1 MRWRGLSVLLL
12 VLFVPA
18 AGAWTWP
25 VQGPV
30 LQTFSFDQA
39 HPYAAGQH
47 RGIAIGAGA
56 GSPVLA
62 PASGVVSFAGS
73 VPTNGQTLTILTA
86 SGLAVSLTHLGSI
99 SVDRN
104 ASVDEGTVVGT
115 IGPSGTPEFDVPYVH
130 LGVRDAS
137 NDQGYLDPLAF
148 LPVLAPPPPAPAP
161 APAPALAPA
170 PAPAA
175 PVAVPAPAPP
185 VAVPAPATQPIEQPV
200 PAPVLATP
208 LPVELP
214 APAAAPAVETPAVPV
229 VLPVAPVAETP
240 APVPSF
246 PLEAP
251 VASPG
256 PAPAIGIASL
266 PAIAPSPSLP
276 ALAPAPPESSTKP
289 VVVGSPSVLPALP
302 AFHLPDPWNGHV
314 ATIALRPPSALRLP
328 ATLVAP
334 RPSHGFVRPLPLGLA
349 GALLVAVVVALLRMG
364 RRRRPPAVVRLRAV
378 SSLDG
383 GRLAA

>member
-1 MRWRGLSVLLL
+1 MRWRGLSVLLML
-12 VLFVPA
+12 VFVPA

-56 GSPVLA
+56 GAPVLA

-73 VPTNGQTLTILTA
+73 VPTNGQTLTILTP

-104 ASVDEGTVVGT
+104 ASVGEGTVVGT

-130 LGVRDAS
+130 LGIRDAS

-148 LPVLAPPPPAPAP
+148 LPVLAPPAAAPAP
-161 APAPALAPA
+161 AAAPVPA

-185 VAVPAPATQPIEQPV
+185 ADVPAPAPATQPIEQPV
-200 PAPVLATP
+200 SAPVLAAP
-208 LPVELP
+208 HPVEAP
-214 APAAAPAVETPAVPV
+214 APAAAPAVEAPAAPV
-229 VLPVAPVAETP
+229 VLPVTPVAELP
-240 APVPSF
+240 APSLSF

-251 VASPG
+251 VASPA
-256 PAPAIGIASL
+256 PAPAIGAADER
-266 PAIAPSPSLP
+266 AIAPSPSLP
-276 ALAPAPPESSTKP
+276 ALAPAPPESSAKP
-289 VVVGSPSVLPALP
+289 LAVGSLSVLPAFRL
-302 AFHLPDPWNGHV
+302 ADPWNGPV
-314 ATIALRPPSALRLP
+314 TANALRPLP
-328 ATLVAP
+328 AHRAPVAAAAS
-334 RPSHGFVRPLPLGLA
+334 RPSHGFGRLLPLSLA
-349 GALLVAVVVALLRMG
+349 GALLAAVVVAVLRSG
-364 RRRRPPAVVRLRAV
+364 RRRRRPAIVRLRAV